1 MTPAPA
7 AGKLLQ
13 PAIFLDRDGVLNVDT
28 GYPSRFADIIWMEGA
43 AEAVKLCNDAGFLV
57 FIVTNQS
64 GVARGYFPEGAVTE
78 LHVEMRAALLA
89 EGARIDDIRY
99 CPHLGDAVQEA
110 YRRDCDCRKPKP
122 GMLLD
127 LMSKWPVDP
136 ARSFLVGDNKSDLD
150 AAAASGI
157 GGHLFTGGSLSQF
170 VSPLL
175 ARHAGPAHAG

>member
-1 MTPAPA
+1 MKPAV
-7 AGKLLQ
+7 
-13 PAIFLDRDGVLNVDT
+13 FFDRDGVLNRDV
-28 GYPSRFADIIWMEGA
+28 GYPSRIEDIVWMEDA
-43 AEAVKLCNDAGFLV
+43 AQAIRLCNEAGFLL

-64 GVARGYFPEGAVTE
+64 GVARGYFSEDAVTT
-78 LHVEMRAALLA
+78 LHAQMRAALLA
-89 EGARIDDIRY
+89 AGARIDDIRY
-99 CPHLGDAVQEA
+99 CPHLADAVQDA

-150 AAAASGI
+150 AAAAAGI

-175 ARHAGPAHAG
+175 ARYAVVAHAS

>member
-28 GYPSRFADIIWMEGA
+28 GYLCRFADIIWMEDA
-43 AEAVKLCNDAGFLV
+43 AQAIRLCNEAGFLL

-64 GVARGYFPEGAVTE
+64 GVARGYFSEDAVTT
-78 LHVEMRAALLA
+78 LHAQMRAALLA
-89 EGARIDDIRY
+89 AGARIDDIRY
-99 CPHLGDAVQEA
+99 CPHLGDAVQDA

-127 LMSKWPVDP
+127 LISKWPVDP
-136 ARSFLVGDNKSDLD
+136 ARSFLVGDKQSDLD
-150 AAAASGI
+150 AAAAAGI
-157 GGHLFTGGSLSQF
+157 DGHLFTGGSLSQF